1 MVSLQTQARCRPCSI
16 GPYLKPSKLYEG
28 FLGLTGY
35 CHRFVTIY
43 GRIARPLTR
52 QLKKD
57 AFIWNEEATQA
68 FKQLKEIM
76 ISLPV
81 LALLDFSKAFIVET
95 NASGIGLG
103 AVLMQDE
110 KPLAY
115 FSHNLSRQ
123 AYDKLV
129 YKRELMQMVVLVIR
143 KWRPYLLGR

>member
-1 MVSLQTQARCRPCSI
+1 
-16 GPYLKPSKLYEG
+16 
-28 FLGLTGY
+28 
-35 CHRFVTIY
+35 
-43 GRIARPLTR
+43 
-52 QLKKD
+52 
-57 AFIWNEEATQA
+57 
-68 FKQLKEIM
+68 M

-115 FSHNLSRQ
+115 FSHKLSRQ

-129 YKRELMQMVVLVIR
+129 YERELMQMVVLVIK
-143 KWRPYLLGR
+143 KWRPYLLGRQVYHSY